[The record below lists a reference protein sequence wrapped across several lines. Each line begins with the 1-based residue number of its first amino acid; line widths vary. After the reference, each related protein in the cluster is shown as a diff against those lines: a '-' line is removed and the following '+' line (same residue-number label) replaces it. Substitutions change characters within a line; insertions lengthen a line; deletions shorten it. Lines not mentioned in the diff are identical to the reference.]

1 MTLRRSHWF
10 VAFALVLAALA
21 SASARAAEADVK
33 RVWQILDYLAVDYTG
48 AVKGGVVIKASE
60 YDEMREFA
68 AASRSKLAA
77 LEDKPEKAALLVEA
91 TTLAWA
97 IEAREEPARVAELA
111 RSLGNHV
118 LAVYPVSSSPAEPP
132 KVAAAV
138 TLYQTQCASCHG
150 AAGGGDGPLAT
161 RLDPKPVAFTNAE
174 RARER
179 SVFALYQAISQ
190 GIEGTPMVVFT
201 SIPEADRWAL
211 AFYVGQLSH
220 PRADVEKGEEL
231 WKQSDALR
239 SHVTSLDVLARSS
252 EAELANQLGADVA
265 GPATAYLRNHPEV
278 VTEARG
284 QSFDLAKQRLVQSL
298 KAYEARD
305 VRLATDLALSA
316 YLDGVEPLEH
326 ALGARD
332 SSLTGRIET
341 AMSKYRS
348 LVVGNAPVSELQSQV
363 TQINALFTDA
373 EKLLSSGAAD
383 ATAAFF
389 GSFTILLREGIEALL
404 VVVAM
409 IAFLRK
415 AERKDGLPYVH
426 GGWVGALALGVVTW
440 AVATYVVGVSGANRE
455 VTEGLSSL
463 FAAAVLVSV
472 GMWMHQKS
480 MAGRWQQYLRAKMS
494 AALNK
499 KSAWFLFGLSF
510 IAVYR
515 EVFETILFYAAL
527 WQQGGH
533 AALLAGLAAGTAVL
547 LAVAV
552 VLLRFSKS
560 LPIGQFFSW
569 SSMLVAVLSVVLT
582 GKGIAALQEAGWVG
596 VYAVDLPRVDFL
608 GMHPSLQVFGAQ
620 LVVAVIVG
628 LGFMMNARGAKRL
641 PSPTHAVE

>member
-1 MTLRRSHWF
+1 MGCQWRGAARTGLV
-10 VAFALVLAALA
+10 VAVLMLTAVFAG
-21 SASARAAEADVK
+21 AAESDVR
-33 RVWQILDYLAVDYTG
+33 RVWQMLDYLAVDYAG
-48 AVKGGVVIKASE
+48 AVKGGAVIKASE

-77 LEDKPEKAALLVEA
+77 LEDRPEKAALLAEA
-91 TTLAWA
+91 ATLASA

-118 LAVYPVSSSPAEPP
+118 LAVYPVSSSPAVAP
-132 KVAAAV
+132 KVAAAA
-138 TLYQTQCASCHG
+138 TLYQAQCASCHG
-150 AAGGGDGPLAT
+150 AAGGGDGPLAA

-190 GIEGTPMVVFT
+190 GIEGTPMVSFA
-201 SIPEADRWAL
+201 SFPEADRWAL

-220 PRADVEKGEEL
+220 PQAEVQKGEEV
-231 WKQSDALR
+231 WKQNAALR
-239 SHVTSLDVLARSS
+239 SQVTSLDVLARTS
-252 EAELANQLGADVA
+252 EAELAKQLGADVT
-265 GPATAYLRNHPEV
+265 GPAIAYLRNHPEAV
-278 VTEARG
+278 NEARG
-284 QSFDLAKQRLVQSL
+284 QSFDVAKQRLAESL
-298 KAYEARD
+298 KAYEAHD
-305 VRLATDLALSA
+305 VRRATDLALSA

-332 SSLTGRIET
+332 SSLMSRIET

-348 LVVGNAPVSELQSQV
+348 LVASNAPAAELQSQV
-363 TQINALFTDA
+363 AQIEVLFIDA

-426 GGWVGALALGVVTW
+426 AGWVGALALGAVTW
-440 AVATYVVGVSGANRE
+440 AIATYVVGVSGASRE

-480 MAGRWQQYLRAKMS
+480 MAGRWQHYLREKMS

-533 AALLAGLAAGTAVL
+533 GALLAGLAAGTAVL
-547 LAVAV
+547 LAIAV
-552 VLLRFSKS
+552 VLLRFSKN

-569 SSMLVAVLSVVLT
+569 SSMLVAVLAVVLT
-582 GKGIAALQEAGWVG
+582 GKGIAALQEAGWVNA
-596 VYAVDLPRVDFL
+596 YATSTPRIDFL
-608 GMHPSLQVFGAQ
+608 GIYPSLQVLGAQ
-620 LVVAVIVG
+620 VLVALLVAA
-628 LGFMMNARGAKRL
+628 GFMWNARSAKATA
-641 PSPTHAVE
+641 PN

>member
-1 MTLRRSHWF
+1 MGGQWRNSVRTGLVVTL
-10 VAFALVLAALA
+10 LLLAAGF
-21 SASARAAEADVK
+21 ARATESDVR
-33 RVWQILDYLAVDYTG
+33 RVWQMLDYLAVDYAG

-60 YDEMREFA
+60 FDEMREFA
-68 AASRSKLAA
+68 AASRGKLAA
-77 LEDKPEKAALLVEA
+77 LEDKPEKAALLAEA
-91 TTLAWA
+91 TKLASA

-111 RSLGNHV
+111 RSLGNHL

-132 KVAAAV
+132 KVAAAAP
-138 TLYQTQCASCHG
+138 LYQAQCASCHG
-150 AAGGGDGPLAT
+150 ATGGGDGPLAA
-161 RLDPKPVAFTNAE
+161 RLDPKPVAFTNAD

-190 GIEGTPMVVFT
+190 GIEGTPMAGFT

-220 PRADVEKGEEL
+220 SPADARKGEEV
-231 WKQSDALR
+231 WRQDAALR
-239 SHVTSLDVLARSS
+239 SQVTSLDVLVRSS
-252 EAELANQLGADVA
+252 ESDLTKQFGDEVA
-265 GPATAYLRNHPEV
+265 GPAIAYLRNHPEAV
-278 VTEARG
+278 NEARG
-284 QSFDLAKQRLVQSL
+284 QSFDLAKQRLRQSL
-298 KAYEARD
+298 QAYEANDAR
-305 VRLATDLALSA
+305 RATDLALSA

-332 SSLTGRIET
+332 SALTGRIET

-348 LVVGNAPVSELQSQV
+348 LVSSKAPLDDLRAQV
-363 TQINALFTDA
+363 AQIEVLFADG

-383 ATAAFF
+383 ASAAFF
-389 GSFTILLREGIEALL
+389 GSFTILLREGVEALL

-415 AERKDGLPYVH
+415 AERKDVLPYVH
-426 GGWVGALALGVVTW
+426 AGWVGALALGAVTW
-440 AVATYVVGVSGANRE
+440 AVATYVVGVSGASRE

-480 MAGRWQQYLRAKMS
+480 MAGRWQHYLREKMS

-533 AALLAGLAAGTAVL
+533 GALLAGLAAGTAVL
-547 LAVAV
+547 LVIAV

-569 SSMLVAVLSVVLT
+569 SSMLVAVLAVVLT
-582 GKGIAALQEAGWVG
+582 GKGIAALQEAGWVNA
-596 VYAVDLPRVDFL
+596 YATSTPRIDFL
-608 GMHPSLQVFGAQ
+608 GVYPSLQVLGAQ
-620 LVVAVIVG
+620 LLVAAIVAA
-628 LGFMMNARGAKRL
+628 GFLWNARSAKRL
-641 PSPTHAVE
+641 GTQ

>member
-1 MTLRRSHWF
+1 MVLLLTAVFAHATESDVRRI
-10 VAFALVLAALA
+10 
-21 SASARAAEADVK
+21 
-33 RVWQILDYLAVDYTG
+33 WQVLDYLAVDYAG
-48 AVKGGVVIKASE
+48 AVKGGVVISASE

-68 AASRSKLAA
+68 AASRNKLAA

-91 TTLAWA
+91 NKLASA

-118 LAVYPVSSSPAEPP
+118 LAVYPVSSSPAEAP
-132 KVAAAV
+132 KVAAAAS
-138 TLYQTQCASCHG
+138 LYQAQCASCHG
-150 AAGGGDGPLAT
+150 AAGGGDGPLAA
-161 RLDPKPVAFTNAE
+161 RLNPKPVAFTDAE

-190 GIEGTPMVVFT
+190 GIEGTPMASFA

-220 PRADVEKGEEL
+220 PQTDVRKGEEV
-231 WKQSDALR
+231 WKQNAALR
-239 SHVTSLDVLARSS
+239 SQMTSLDVLVRSS
-252 EAELANQLGADVA
+252 ESALAGQFGADIA
-265 GPATAYLRNHPEV
+265 GPAVAYLRNHPEAV
-278 VTEARG
+278 NEARG
-284 QSFDLAKQRLVQSL
+284 QSFDVAKQRLAQSL
-298 KAYEARD
+298 KAYGAHD
-305 VRLATDLALSA
+305 VRRATDMALSA

-348 LVVGNAPVSELQSQV
+348 LVASNAPVAELQSQV
-363 TQINALFTDA
+363 TQIEVLFSDA
-373 EKLLSSGAAD
+373 ERLLSSGTAD

-389 GSFTILLREGIEALL
+389 GSLTILLREGIEALL

-415 AERKDGLPYVH
+415 ADRKDGLLYVH
-426 GGWVGALALGVVTW
+426 AGWVGALALGAVTW
-440 AVATYVVGVSGANRE
+440 AIATYVVGVSGASRE

-480 MAGRWQQYLRAKMS
+480 VAGRWQHYLRDKMS
-494 AALNK
+494 AALNR

-533 AALLAGLAAGTAVL
+533 GALLAGLATGTAVL
-547 LAVAV
+547 VAIAV
-552 VLLRFSKS
+552 VLLRFSKT

-569 SSMLVAVLSVVLT
+569 SSMLVAVLAVVLT
-582 GKGIAALQEAGWVG
+582 GKGIAALQEAGWINA
-596 VYAVDLPRVDFL
+596 YATSTPRIDFL
-608 GMHPSLQVFGAQ
+608 GLYPSAQVLGAQ
-620 LVVAVIVG
+620 LVVAALMGVG
-628 LGFMMNARGAKRL
+628 FALNARSARRAASRL
-641 PSPTHAVE
+641 I